1 MTRKTAVA
9 SLIALVAAAMLAV
22 GAVSAAGGDASR
34 KQASGNSLVGT
45 WIVTVNRPAP
55 LPPLTSLQVFT
66 RGGSVIETANEWSAT
81 RTESFG
87 AWERINRRLYASTTM
102 FFRFNPQTGAYLGV
116 QRISRTIELAKDGQS
131 FAHVARVT
139 ALDPN
144 GNVQAS
150 FIARATGKRMEVE
163 RIPDLP

>member
-1 MTRKTAVA
+1 M
-9 SLIALVAAAMLAV
+9 
-22 GAVSAAGGDASR
+22 
-34 KQASGNSLVGT
+34 
-45 WIVTVNRPAP
+45 NRPAP

-87 AWERINRRLYASTTM
+87 AWERINRRLYAATTM
-102 FFRFNPQTGAYLGV
+102 FFRFNPQTGAYLGT